1 MFGIKLFSIG
11 EQTFRQEV
19 LEAPTPVLVHF
30 GAPWC
35 GPCRMVEP
43 LLTRFQSEWGKR
55 FKLVGVNAD
64 ENLKLSSQYQIKTLP
79 TLLLFE
85 RGQVIHRLEG
95 LYRRD
100 DLWKELQRF
109 MFAEAPLAATGTL
122 ASDLEQAK

>member
-1 MFGIKLFSIG
+1 
-11 EQTFRQEV
+11 
-19 LEAPTPVLVHF
+19 
-30 GAPWC
+30 
-35 GPCRMVEP
+35 MVEP